1 MKGPKAPGLSG
12 LVAEMIQA
20 TWDSGS
26 WLKMHD
32 VAGHEND
39 RPSKSRSMKMQDMKM
54 QDLKLQDYVVFNV
67 TANFFDG
74 QTIGYCLNNT
84 I

>member
-1 MKGPKAPGLSG
+1 
-12 LVAEMIQA
+12 
-20 TWDSGS
+20 
-26 WLKMHD
+26 MHD
-32 VAGHEND
+32 LAGHEND
-39 RPSKSRSMKMQDMKM
+39 RPSKSLSMKMQDMKT